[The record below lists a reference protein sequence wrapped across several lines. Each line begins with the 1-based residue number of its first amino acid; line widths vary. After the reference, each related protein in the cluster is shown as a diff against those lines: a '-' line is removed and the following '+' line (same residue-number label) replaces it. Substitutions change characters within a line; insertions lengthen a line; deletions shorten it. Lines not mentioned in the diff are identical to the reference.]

1 MSELAEVAAGAAA
14 PARSPARPWVTSL
27 RRQRRW
33 RAWLVIALV
42 IIAGGTII
50 ALLQRPPANAYL
62 NPDSTGPTGTHA
74 LADVLTKLGHNV
86 VITGSAQSAIGSAA
100 AGSTLVVTSPDYLT
114 GQQLAALGRTP
125 ADVLLVEP
133 TAIAL
138 KDIAPSVELIG
149 SAEPVLVT
157 QPHCG
162 LRAATLAG
170 SAYMG
175 GENLLV
181 VTPEKSLQEC
191 YSSTSGPT
199 LVQFQAHGRL
209 VTVLGTGA
217 PLTNADLASEG
228 NAALAINLLPTHT
241 VVWLTPPV
249 APLPAAS
256 AAQKTFFGLVPLAA
270 YLVLAQLAAALLL
283 TIAWRAR
290 RLGPLVAEP
299 LPVVVRASETVEGHG
314 RLYEARHTRDKA
326 AEVLRAAALGK
337 LTRAAGLPRGADSAA
352 VVTALAERSSLGE
365 ARITELL
372 YGPAPETDRA
382 LLALARDLDELEHE
396 VTTT

>member
-1 MSELAEVAAGAAA
+1 MSGLADVAVGRAS
-14 PARSPARPWVTSL
+14 PARSRSQPGPAAAA
-27 RRQRRW
+27 RRRGW
-33 RAWLVIALV
+33 RSWLVIALIV
-42 IIAGGTII
+42 IAGGTII
-50 ALLQRPPANAYL
+50 ALVQRPPANPYL

-74 LADVLTKLGHNV
+74 LADVLAKLGHRV
-86 VITGSAQSAIGSAA
+86 VMAGSVQAALGSAR

-114 GQQLAALGRTP
+114 GQELTTLGRTP
-125 ADVLLVEP
+125 ADVVLVEP
-133 TAIAL
+133 TAAAL
-138 KDIAPSVELIG
+138 ADVAAPVELIG
-149 SAEPVLVT
+149 SPEPVLVT

-162 LRAATLAG
+162 LRAAALAG
-170 SAYMG
+170 NADMG

-181 VTPEKSLQEC
+181 VTPARGLEEC

-199 LVQFQAHGRL
+199 LVQLAVHGRL

-217 PLTNADLASEG
+217 PLTNADLASQG
-228 NAALAINLLPTHT
+228 NAALAINVLPTRT

-249 APLPAAS
+249 APQLAAS
-256 AAQKTFFGLVPLAA
+256 TRATTLFGLVPLAA
-270 YLVLAQLAAALLL
+270 YLVLAQLAVALLL
-283 TIAWRAR
+283 TVAWRSR

-314 RLYEARHTRDKA
+314 RLYEARRSRDTA
-326 AEVLRAAALGK
+326 AEALRVAAQNR
-337 LTRAAGLPRGADSAA
+337 LTRAAGLPRAADSTA
-352 VVTALAERSSLGE
+352 VVAALAERSSLGE

-382 LLALARDLDELEHE
+382 LLALARDLDELEQQ